1 MNNVIT
7 FFKRQFIPYQA
18 LGLIANDPLLEILDR
33 VNQNCGKE
41 LIRLERK
48 ELRATQFVGVI
59 QARGHTIQILPKIDC
74 DPEASAVA
82 VLGSA
87 TYERAIV
94 SALQNFFHILT
105 HALRDS
111 QQQIQMR

>member
-1 MNNVIT
+1 MENVIT
-7 FFKRQFIPYQA
+7 LFERQFIPYQA
-18 LGLIANDPLLEILDR
+18 LGLTANDPLLEILDR

-48 ELRATQFVGVI
+48 GLRATQFVGVI
-59 QARGHTIQILPKIDC
+59 QAGGHTIQILPKIDC

-87 TYERAIV
+87 TYERATI
-94 SALQNFFHILT
+94 SASQNFWHLLI
-105 HALRDS
+105 HA
-111 QQQIQMR
+111 